1 MGNTVIKFPLS
12 DASNIAV
19 VLPLLDFINSLNTK
33 VPPYRNQS
41 IDVQSKSLDWFLYDS
56 NLRV

>member
-19 VLPLLDFINSLNTK
+19 VLPLLDFINSLNAK
-33 VPPYRNQS
+33 VAPYRNQS

>member
-1 MGNTVIKFPLS
+1 MDNTAIKFPLS

-19 VLPLLDFINSLNTK
+19 VLPLSNFINSLNSK

-41 IDVQSKSLDWFLYDS
+41 IDTQSKSFDWFLYDS